1 MKFLLVASMVF
12 CACAAFSQ
20 QTEFHLQGQVIDSH
34 GNPVS
39 DAYVINYRDQR
50 KNVTRANGVFDVWI
64 LPKDSLFVTH
74 VTYLRKIITAF
85 DLLKNPIIVL
95 KTDTVNIDQVD
106 VFSTK
111 RTDIELAK
119 ENIRQINFDPRPQI
133 NDDYTE
139 SERMH
144 QLLNTENKVERAAA
158 NSLTYQF
165 SPSAVI
171 GKIIDRIKLRRQS
184 NEYFSTKK
192 STKKQEPD

>member
-1 MKFLLVASMVF
+1 MIF

-50 KNVTRANGVFDVWI
+50 KNVTRPNGVFDVWI